1 MMELFHGPTLAFKDF
16 ALQLV
21 GQLFDHVLKQRGE
34 RLTVVGATSGD
45 TGSAAIEACKD
56 RDQVDIFILYPTGR
70 VSPVQQRQMT
80 TVASSN
86 VFALSVEGD
95 FDTCQDLV
103 KAMFNDQAFRDE
115 VGLGAVNSINWAR
128 IMGQIV
134 FISGLLQ
141 LVRPIARLIC
151 GAHRQFWQRVC
162 RLCRQKYGA
171 AD

>member
-1 MMELFHGPTLAFKDF
+1 M
-16 ALQLV
+16 

-86 VFALSVEGD
+86 VYALSVEGD
-95 FDTCQDLV
+95 FD
-103 KAMFNDQAFRDE
+103 MPR
-115 VGLGAVNSINWAR
+115 LGQGNV
-128 IMGQIV
+128 
-134 FISGLLQ
+134 
-141 LVRPIARLIC
+141 
-151 GAHRQFWQRVC
+151 
-162 RLCRQKYGA
+162 
-171 AD
+171 